1 MLTAEVEEIA
11 EEAMIQGRQVDTV
24 RLTEAEQ
31 ARGDVQE
38 FLQTR
43 MVGLAEVRRNLEE
56 WKPSM
61 VEEYTALITESEAV
75 EPIDRERTDQLKA
88 EAEALGKE
96 FDLVPAKAIFSR
108 KAGSGRHKCRG
119 VACGNFMNAKSTES
133 TFASGAS
140 GIEVRMLIKLAA
152 VNQWSLAT
160 LDVKTA
166 FLNAPAAHERGTIIV
181 QPPRIFQEAEVLTN
195 PKELWLVK
203 KALYGLV
210 TSPRDWCDHRDG
222 KIKEF
227 RWNRRGR
234 PVRVQATPQTDIW
247 LIQEEDEK
255 AGWKTKGALATY
267 VDDVLMVGEEDII
280 LGFIEQVRT
289 HWKIGEPEWV
299 VEGRDPV
306 RFLGMEIEKRGV
318 DYVIHQ
324 QAYITNLLSEYEET
338 GRGTLGQVRTPEE
351 EEQPTADQV
360 LQAQKE
366 TGELLWVAGRSRP
379 DLSLGVGIM
388 SQWASKRPVQVIK
401 IGKQIRTHLKET
413 LEEVLVMSAEDS
425 GNRKNVNSDEKAS
438 IRTVD
443 IYTDASYGSS
453 ELKSIS
459 GVVVFVGGTPVGWQT
474 TRQPFITLSTA
485 EAELMAMLEGL
496 IAGRSTAALLEAVV
510 EEKAEVRLHSDS
522 TAAIAIATG
531 TTSSWRTRHLRIRA
545 AGLTEAIREKEITL
559 DHVSG

>member
-1 MLTAEVEEIA
+1 ML
-11 EEAMIQGRQVDTV
+11 
-24 RLTEAEQ
+24 
-31 ARGDVQE
+31 
-38 FLQTR
+38 
-43 MVGLAEVRRNLEE
+43 
-56 WKPSM
+56 K
-61 VEEYTALITESEAV
+61 
-75 EPIDRERTDQLKA
+75 
-88 EAEALGKE
+88 
-96 FDLVPAKAIFSR
+96 
-108 KAGSGRHKCRG
+108 
-119 VACGNFMNAKSTES
+119 
-133 TFASGAS
+133 
-140 GIEVRMLIKLAA
+140 
-152 VNQWSLAT
+152 
-160 LDVKTA
+160 
-166 FLNAPAAHERGTIIV
+166 
-181 QPPRIFQEAEVLTN
+181 N

-222 KIKEF
+222 KIKDF
-227 RWNRRGR
+227 RWDRRGR
-234 PVRVQATPQTDIW
+234 PIRAQATPQADIW
-247 LIQEEDEK
+247 LMQEEDEK
-255 AGWKTKGALATY
+255 MGWKTKGALATY
-267 VDDVLMVGEEDII
+267 VDDVLMVGEEEII
-280 LGFIEQVRT
+280 RGFIEQVKT

-299 VEGRDPV
+299 MEGREPV
-306 RFLGMEIEKRGV
+306 RFLGMEVEKRGN

-324 QAYITNLLSEYEET
+324 QAYITNLLGEYEET
-338 GRGTLGQVRTPEE
+338 GRGVLSQVRTPEE
-351 EEQPTADQV
+351 ETADQI

-366 TGELLWVAGRSRP
+366 TGELLWVAGRTRP

-413 LEEVLVMSAEDS
+413 LDEVLVMSAEDG
-425 GNRKNVNSDEKAS
+425 GNRENVNSDEKAS

-443 IYTDASYGSS
+443 VYTDASYGSS

-459 GVVVFVGGTPVGWQT
+459 GAAVFVGGTPVGWQT

-496 IAGRSTAALLEAVV
+496 VAGRSTAALLEAVV

-559 DHVSG
+559 DHVSGKVLVADGFTKQLTGPALGRFKEALGLKGMEKRPIEVKKIEVHKGVETGFARGIGLLVAAASLLGQVEAVTEDQKETAGEWWIIVLITAAIAMVDITFRVGTSGIQRWFKPKEEIKVKLLHPEARLPTRGSDQAAGSICTPPLRHWFHRARVC